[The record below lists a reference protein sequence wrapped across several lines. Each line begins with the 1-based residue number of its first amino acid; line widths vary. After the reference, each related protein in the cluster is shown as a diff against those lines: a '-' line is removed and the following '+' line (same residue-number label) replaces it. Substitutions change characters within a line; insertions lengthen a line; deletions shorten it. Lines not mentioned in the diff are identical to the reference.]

1 MGMKKI
7 PIEQLR
13 PDMKFS
19 KSLFDK
25 NLNIVL
31 AAGKKLDAYTLKKL
45 KLRNVEYV
53 ETAGELIED
62 APIPD
67 EYKKDKDKDKDK
79 EKKKIL
85 VDKDT
90 AKHLEIYKDTVT
102 NLGFLYNRYKDGMS
116 FNTDKLQRLASAL
129 VNAIMIEKNPN
140 TFINLINITGK
151 GEYLYN
157 HMVNTTILAVLLGQQ
172 IGYSIVKLTNLAMAG
187 LIFDI
192 GMVKIPAYI
201 SEKEEKLTAEEF
213 NKIKTH
219 PIYSYQIIS
228 RELNMPVEIARVGL
242 EHHERWDGTGYPR
255 KIKNID
261 ISEMSRIISIIDTY
275 EALTKERVYR
285 PRQASYDAMK
295 TVLGEGSKKFD
306 PDLLKVF
313 LNMMSI
319 YPVGS
324 HIRLNNNAIAR
335 VISADPVSPF
345 RPTVKIVYDEFG
357 DKVDDGEIIRL
368 SKEKDLYIIKAVKS
382 ASLSNEEQAKAE

>member
-31 AAGKKLDAYTLKKL
+31 AAGKKLDAYTLKNL